1 MVIQVTSLMWL
12 RTTMNYQYRYGTS
25 TFNAMNTLYNN
36 GGIRRFYRGY
46 LPALTIGPLA
56 RFGDTMMNS
65 YAINSLE
72 QTNLPT
78 TAKTLIGSGLAAS
91 WRASLMPLDALKTT
105 LQVEKSGLNLLK
117 QK

>member
-1 MVIQVTSLMWL
+1 MYKDTNILQKSLNKGVSGFGAMIVQVSSLMWL

-78 TAKTLIGSGLAAS
+78 ILCPD
-91 WRASLMPLDALKTT
+91 RY
-105 LQVEKSGLNLLK
+105 KSPIQSRIL
-117 QK
+117 